1 MMDLINLYVYEVTRR
16 LPEKMQDDI
25 ALELK
30 STIHDMLPDGGYNEK
45 DVKQVLETLGNP
57 ATLASRYKDSPSH
70 LIGSPFYESYL
81 SVLKITLP
89 IALTV
94 ALLSLIAAE
103 IVSYDSQE
111 SFIGVLLA
119 ISGKVIRTAIEVAI
133 QTFFW
138 ITITFIVI
146 ERTVSSD
153 KLPDTP
159 FGRKWTPE
167 HLKETAVIPKKRAIS
182 RWEVFFGLLWT
193 AIWATVY
200 FKASHLIAIYM
211 FGEKEGFRQTIP
223 LFNEEILRSY
233 WPFIVLLIGVEVAL
247 SIYKWLARQWTNKL
261 AVANLLSNLLFLG
274 VLCLVITNDAL
285 FSTDAMAFMSDSL
298 NNHADRIVQWAKLT
312 LIITFVVITGLD
324 SFEGFRKAN
333 KGIDLNKKL
342 DVSKL

>member
-1 MMDLINLYVYEVTRR
+1 MDLINLYVYEVTRR
-16 LPEKMQDDI
+16 LPEKIQDDI

-30 STIHDMLPDGGYNEK
+30 STIHDMLPDDGYNEK

-70 LIGSPFYESYL
+70 LIGGPFYESYL

-94 ALLSLIAAE
+94 ALISLIAAE
-103 IVSYDSQE
+103 IVSYDGQE
-111 SFIGVLLA
+111 NLIGTLLT
-119 ISGKVIRTAIEVAI
+119 ISGKAISAAIEVAI

-153 KLPDTP
+153 KLPETP
-159 FGRKWTPE
+159 FGKKWIPE
-167 HLKETAVIPKKRAIS
+167 QLKVTAVIPKKQAIS
-182 RWEVFFGLLWT
+182 RWEIFFGLLWT

-211 FGEKEGFRQTIP
+211 FNDQEGIRQTIP
-223 LFNEEILRSY
+223 LFNEDVLLSY
-233 WPFIVLLIGVEVAL
+233 WPIVVLLLGVEITL
-247 SIYKWLARQWTNKL
+247 SISKWLTRQWTNKL
-261 AVANLLSNLLFLG
+261 AVANLLSNLLFVG
-274 VLCLVITNDAL
+274 VLCLMVTNNAL
-285 FSTDAMAFMSDSL
+285 FSTDAMAFMSENL
-298 NNHADRIVQWAKLT
+298 NNHTERILQWAKLT
-312 LIITFVVITGLD
+312 LILTFLVITGID

-342 DVSKL
+342 DMSKP